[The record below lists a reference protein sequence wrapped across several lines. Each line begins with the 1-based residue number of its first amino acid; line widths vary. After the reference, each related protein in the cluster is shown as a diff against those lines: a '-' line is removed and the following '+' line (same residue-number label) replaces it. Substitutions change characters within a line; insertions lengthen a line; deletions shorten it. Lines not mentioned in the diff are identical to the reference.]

1 MVRALADVTQD
12 QFTAPVQHCGTA
24 HGVIAE
30 RALRQD
36 FDIEGLVAA
45 VAPVCWLVSSH
56 GYGASRFARY
66 SREPGRFSPV
76 TVTWTAA
83 LSV

>member
-30 RALRQD
+30 RVLSQD

-45 VAPVCWLVSSH
+45 VAPVGWLVISH
-56 GYGASRFARY
+56 GYGASRFAR
-66 SREPGRFSPV
+66 SPWDLGRFSPV
-76 TVTWTAA
+76 TVTWTVA